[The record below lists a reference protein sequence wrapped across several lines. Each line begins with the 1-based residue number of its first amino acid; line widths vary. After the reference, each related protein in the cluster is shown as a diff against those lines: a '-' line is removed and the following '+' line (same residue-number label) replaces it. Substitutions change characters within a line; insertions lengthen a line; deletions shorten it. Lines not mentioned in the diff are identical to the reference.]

1 MPAYAS
7 FDVAS
12 FLAEPPGS
20 VVGQLEIAYAHDGF
34 VSQYTSQSR
43 AWSDSVPLIQS
54 QLALVVADHRAA
66 ASWNVHLELP
76 LYRLRKR
83 VDLVML
89 TDAAIVVVE
98 LKVGESTFL
107 GSDMRQAEEYALDL
121 RDFHSGSL
129 DQCIVPCLWCTDA
142 GPTHSYSTIAGFG
155 VSTVH
160 TLGRE
165 DLPRLLRQLAT
176 LPASASLVRDSW
188 EHSAYKPVP
197 SVIEAATTIFGDHD
211 VRSIA
216 RADASNLDQTAARV
230 VELIAS
236 ARTMGHRALIFVT
249 GVPGSGKTLAGLQS
263 VHDAVATGGE
273 DEGDIVYLSGNTPLV
288 TVLRE
293 PLARD
298 RHSRSAGTSKRR
310 TIAEV
315 RRDVRAR
322 IQHIINFLR
331 DAVSGDSAS
340 APHEHAIVFDEAQRA
355 WDEKQGQK
363 KFSRAASEPQLL
375 LEIMSRHTDW
385 CSLVCLVGGGQEINS
400 GEDGVAGWGDALRN
414 LDPNVS
420 KSWQIHAPSQIAHGD
435 NTTGGLALGS
445 LPECIAIHGDDALRL
460 QVSLRSYRSPR
471 LADWV
476 DAVLRG
482 APNEAADLSR
492 ELSRY
497 PIVLS
502 RSLDDAR
509 SWLLRHGRGHRRFG
523 LVASSGAR
531 RLRAEGLGVSLNA
544 TDGDKIA
551 HWYLNDRDDIRSSMA
566 LEVTANEYTSQ
577 GLELD
582 FVGVCWGGDFLR
594 SSETGTWMTRR
605 LHGAQWDN
613 VQKPTGQRFTRNS
626 YRVLLTRAREGMV
639 LWVPRG
645 NSSDPT
651 RSPDTLDATADFLVA
666 CGASPVGTSELD

>member
-66 ASWNVHLELP
+66 ASWKVHLELP

-83 VDLVML
+83 VDLVVL

-107 GSDMRQAEEYALDL
+107 GSDIRQAEEYALDL

-129 DQCIVPCLWCTDA
+129 GQRIVPCLWCTDA
-142 GPTHSYSTIAGFG
+142 GPTHSYATTADFG

-165 DLPRLLRQLAT
+165 DLPFLLRQLAT
-176 LPASASLVRDSW
+176 LPASSSLLRDSW

-236 ARTMGHRALIFVT
+236 ARAMGHRALIFVT
-249 GVPGSGKTLAGLQS
+249 GVPGSGKTLAGLQA
-263 VHDAVATGGE
+263 VHDAIATGGE
-273 DEGDIVYLSGNTPLV
+273 HEGDIVYLSGNTPLV

-293 PLARD
+293 ALARD
-298 RHSRSAGTSKRR
+298 RHARSAGTPSRP
-310 TIAEV
+310 TMANV
-315 RRDVRAR
+315 RRDVRTR
-322 IQHIINFLR
+322 IQHIIDFLR
-331 DAVSGDSAS
+331 DAVTGTAA

-355 WDEKQGQK
+355 WDKTQGQK
-363 KFSRAASEPQLL
+363 KFSRAASEPQVL

-385 CSLVCLVGGGQEINS
+385 CALVCLVGGGQEINA
-400 GEDGVAGWGDALRN
+400 GEDGIAGWGDALRN
-414 LDPNVS
+414 LAPDLAR
-420 KSWQIHAPSQIAHGD
+420 SWQVHAPSQVARGD
-435 NTTGGLALGS
+435 TTTGGLSLGN
-445 LPECIAIHGDDALRL
+445 LPECISTHDDDALRL
-460 QVSLRSYRSPR
+460 RVPLRSYRSPR

-482 APNEAADLSR
+482 ATVEAADLSR

-509 SWLLRHGRGHRRFG
+509 DWLGASGRGHRRFG

-582 FVGVCWGGDFLR
+582 FVGVCWGGDLLR
-594 SSETGTWMTRR
+594 NSETGTWMTRR

-645 NSSDPT
+645 NPSDPT
-651 RSPDTLDATADFLVA
+651 RSPDTLDATADFLAA
-666 CGASPVGTSELD
+666 CGASPLGTSEFD

>member
-12 FLAEPPGS
+12 FLAKRPGS

-43 AWSDSVPLIQS
+43 AWGDSVPLIQS

-66 ASWNVHLELP
+66 ASWKVHLELP

-83 VDLVML
+83 VDLVVL

-98 LKVGESTFL
+98 LKVGESMFL
-107 GSDMRQAEEYALDL
+107 GSDIRQAEEYALDL

-129 DQCIVPCLWCTDA
+129 DQRIVPCLWCTDA
-142 GPTHSYSTIAGFG
+142 GPSDPLLCHHRRHR

-176 LPASASLVRDSW
+176 LPASPSLVRDSW
-188 EHSAYKPVP
+188 EHSAYRPVP

-211 VRSIA
+211 VRNIA

-236 ARTMGHRALIFVT
+236 ARTLGHRALIFVT

-293 PLARD
+293 ALARD
-298 RHSRSAGTSKRR
+298 RHARSAGTSKRR

-322 IQHIINFLR
+322 IQHIIDFLR
-331 DAVSGDSAS
+331 DAVSDGSAA

-355 WDEKQGQK
+355 WDERHGQK

-375 LEIMSRHTDW
+375 LEIMSRHDDW
-385 CSLVCLVGGGQEINS
+385 CALVCLVGGGQEINA
-400 GEDGVAGWGDALRN
+400 GEEGVAGWGDALRN
-414 LDPNVS
+414 LAPDVA
-420 KSWQIHAPSQIAHGD
+420 KSWQIHAPRQIVHGD
-435 NTTGGLALGS
+435 NTTGGLGLGN
-445 LPECIAIHGDDALRL
+445 LPECMAIHDDDALSLR
-460 QVSLRSYRSPR
+460 VPLRSYRSPR

-476 DAVLRG
+476 DAILRG
-482 APNEAADLSR
+482 AAVEAVDLSR

-509 SWLLRHGRGHRRFG
+509 RWLRSQGRGRRRFG

-551 HWYLNDRDDIRSSMA
+551 HWYLEDSDDIRSSMA

-594 SSETGTWMTRR
+594 HSETGTWMARR
-605 LHGAQWDN
+605 LQGPRWARVRDQ
-613 VQKPTGQRFTRNS
+613 TRQRFTRNS

-645 NSSDPT
+645 DPSDPT
-651 RSPDTLDATADFLVA
+651 RSPDALDATADFLVA
-666 CGASPVGTSELD
+666 CGVERLEST